1 MLNIAIQLHVHIYN
15 IITKLMKKYLTLS
28 ALAAVTLFSC
38 NTDDDSV
45 RDMEAPVIAAA
56 EGRDEIRPRHGE
68 IRGASTDHMHVR
80 FSVTDPSGI
89 REIRLDIHSDFDGH
103 THGRIANGFEP
114 LTVLDIIQFNG
125 ETRYNQD
132 GHDTDIY
139 WAGPNSRV
147 QGNVL
152 AGPYDFILDATDVHG
167 NVTTHA
173 DENNHAVTFYIER
186 PYAPQMVVTNL
197 HHGELEGTPGTPLVV
212 EGTLYKDNHE
222 LSSDISFLWVR
233 LAEED
238 DHHGHNQ
245 RVQDGD
251 HYERMWGTSKY
262 RQQANGNPF
271 TGPALPSG
279 TTLNFSQLFTGDN
292 AIVLP
297 AGADH
302 YELIIW
308 AEDVHGNVTRR
319 AYEVHAE

>member
-1 MLNIAIQLHVHIYN
+1 MQYNCIYN
-15 IITKLMKKYLTLS
+15 TVTHLKEQMKRYLTFS
-28 ALAAVTLFSC
+28 ALAAITLFGC
-38 NTDDDSV
+38 NTDDDSI

-56 EGRDEIRPRHGE
+56 DGRDEIRPRQGE
-68 IRGASTDHMHVR
+68 VMPAGNTHMHVR

-89 REIRLDIHSDFDGH
+89 QEIRIDVHSDFDGH

-114 LTVLDIIQFNG
+114 LTLLRVIPVNG
-125 ETRYNQD
+125 ATRYNQD

-139 WAGPNSRV
+139 WEGPNSAV

-152 AGPYDFILDATDVHG
+152 AGPYDFIIDATDIHG
-167 NVTTHA
+167 NVTSHA
-173 DENNHAVTFYIER
+173 EENNYSTTIYIER
-186 PYAPQMVVTNL
+186 PYAPQMVITNL
-197 HHGELEGTPGTPLVV
+197 HNGELDGTPGSPLAVQ
-212 EGTLYKDNHE
+212 GSLTRSDHQ

-233 LAEED
+233 LADEE
-238 DHHGHNQ
+238 DHHGHGH
-245 RVQDGD
+245 RIQDAD

-279 TTLNFSQLFTGDN
+279 NALDFSQIFTGNN

-297 AGADH
+297 AGAGH
-302 YELIIW
+302 YDLIIW

-319 AYEVHAE
+319 VYEVHAD